1 MSSSPDSWLEERRG
15 CHRIVGAYLYESW
28 GQVLPDRSWRQAWN
42 SLEFTASRT
51 LVEFLQN
58 HDSQAREKEL
68 FSLLALFRS
77 TYLVL
82 TFASTSKPFSS
93 LQGLRASAGVLP
105 GETFLRKM
113 RMTFWRPDWGGASG
127 VSTAWRRAIATDI
140 CYKTVRQLWIEEHD
154 VELQSTMRLIAAEDR
169 RKRRML
175 RESCP
180 DSSDS
185 D

>member
-1 MSSSPDSWLEERRG
+1 MFCTFAARYFSSMSSSSDSWLEERRG

-51 LVEFLQN
+51 LVEFLLQN

-93 LQGLRASAGVLP
+93 LQGLRASAGREQHSCDGVWRIARRNFSPQNANDLL
-105 GETFLRKM
+105 ETRLGSCFRCVDSM
-113 RMTFWRPDWGGASG
+113 ASG
-127 VSTAWRRAIATDI
+127 NCDRYLQNRA
-140 CYKTVRQLWIEEHD
+140 
-154 VELQSTMRLIAAEDR
+154 STMD
-169 RKRRML
+169 
-175 RESCP
+175 
-180 DSSDS
+180 
-185 D
+185 

>member
-1 MSSSPDSWLEERRG
+1 
-15 CHRIVGAYLYESW
+15 
-28 GQVLPDRSWRQAWN
+28 
-42 SLEFTASRT
+42 
-51 LVEFLQN
+51 
-58 HDSQAREKEL
+58 
-68 FSLLALFRS
+68 
-77 TYLVL
+77 
-82 TFASTSKPFSS
+82 
-93 LQGLRASAGVLP
+93 
-105 GETFLRKM
+105 
-113 RMTFWRPDWGGASG
+113 MTFWRPDWGRASG